1 MKQHTDRESRERRP
15 LPTGPR
21 RPAVTIREVAETAGV
36 STATV
41 SRVFGDPHSRVSPST
56 RQRVLRVAQQLGY
69 RPHRA
74 ARSLAR
80 QRSGYIGVLL
90 PHFGGGFIAEVMD
103 GLVEAARDSGLETVF
118 ATCGPPGQ
126 GGLHPALDH
135 LLETRAEGIIFYP
148 STSLALDDK
157 TLEAELRQIPTVLV
171 DLSIEGLDDLP
182 LVTSDDADGI
192 TQAVSHLVSLG
203 HEQIAHLAGPSWMS
217 TGAVRLRAFREAMS
231 EQGLPVPE
239 ERLVSHN
246 YSYRGALTAAR
257 RLLETTPIPTA
268 IVASSDESAAALL
281 EVARAVGLRVPDDLS
296 ITGFSDTLLCQTWQ
310 PPLTTVRQPKEEL
323 GREAVRIVAAMIE
336 GDPSVEPDGAH
347 LLPTRLI
354 QRSSCTRCMSG
365 TAAGRPGGSG

>member
-1 MKQHTDRESRERRP
+1 MRQHADREAREHRP
-15 LPTGPR
+15 TPSGAR

-41 SRVFGDPHSRVSPST
+41 SRVFGDPQQSRVSPAT

-80 QRSGYIGVLL
+80 QRSDYIGVLL

-126 GGLHPALDH
+126 GGLRSALDH

-157 TLEAELRQIPTVLV
+157 TLEAELRQVPTVLV
-171 DLSIEGLDDLP
+171 DLSIDGLDDFP

-192 TQAVSHLVSLG
+192 SQAVSHLVSLG
-203 HEQIAHLAGPSWMS
+203 HDRIAHLAGPSWMS

-231 EQGLPVPE
+231 EHGLPVPE
-239 ERLVSHN
+239 ESLVPHN

-257 RLLETTPIPTA
+257 RLLETTPLPTA

-281 EVARAVGLRVPDDLS
+281 EVARNLGLRVPDDLS

-336 GDPSVEPDGAH
+336 GDPAVEPDGVH

-354 QRSSCTRCMSG
+354 ERASCTRRMSG
-365 TAAGRPGGSG
+365 TAV